1 MGVQEEPHSPR
12 NTGDFGNT
20 VQWMGVPPR
29 WVGKE
34 VRLYTLCIYFFFI
47 CYTDENKME
56 KTNKQTQNNLL
67 EESVF
72 FLSFLV

>member
-29 WVGKE
+29 GVGKE
-34 VRLYTLCIYFFFI
+34 VRLCILLLFFFI
-47 CYTDENKME
+47 CYTGENKME
-56 KTNKQTQNNLL
+56 KTNKQTENNLL
-67 EESVF
+67 EESVS